1 MRNQLF
7 DVLAISENKLD
18 DNIDSTEMGIKG
30 YKVLRRDRN
39 RYGGGVLFFIK
50 EKWSITCVKQH
61 ENLEVLQ
68 CDIKQLNS
76 PKIKLGVVYRPPD
89 TTVTMVRRI

>member
-50 EKWSITCVKQH
+50 EITCVKQH

-68 CDIKQLNS
+68 CDI
-76 PKIKLGVVYRPPD
+76 
-89 TTVTMVRRI
+89 

>member
-1 MRNQLF
+1 MSCPFPLTKIDIYILFLNIIDQLKIIMRNQLF

-50 EKWSITCVKQH
+50 EITCVKQH

-68 CDIKQLNS
+68 CDI
-76 PKIKLGVVYRPPD
+76 
-89 TTVTMVRRI
+89 